1 MEETNWIALHWFELA
16 QTVGIVASLLFAA
29 YTTNKDEGARRIA
42 NSIAIN
48 DQYRNIWKE
57 IYEYPNLARVLDK
70 DADLK
75 KEPISVQEERFVMM
89 LILHLAT
96 VFRAIKHGEFVTL
109 EGLQK
114 DVQQF
119 FSLPIPKAVWEKI
132 KSLQDNNFVSFVEES
147 KT

>member
-1 MEETNWIALHWFELA
+1 MEETNWIALHWFELT
-16 QTVGIVASLLFAA
+16 QTVGIVCSLLFAA
-29 YTTNKDEGARRIA
+29 YTTTKDEGARRIA

-57 IYEYPNLARVLDK
+57 IYEHPNLARVLDK
-70 DADLK
+70 NADLK
-75 KEPISVQEERFVMM
+75 KEPISVQEERFVVM

-109 EGLQK
+109 EGLHK

-119 FSLPIPKAVWEKI
+119 FSLPIPKAVWGKI
-132 KSLQDNNFVSFVEES
+132 KSLQDKNFVSFVEES